1 MYLLEIH
8 KKVIYI
14 HSHKIV
20 MHVLQSRN
28 KTLRAKKSSDKLIA
42 CLKKLIE
49 LSSVFGILKFARTF
63 VQALFF
69 PRTRSSST

>member
-1 MYLLEIH
+1 MLKIYLLYLLEIH

-14 HSHKIV
+14 HI
-20 MHVLQSRN
+20 
-28 KTLRAKKSSDKLIA
+28 IA

-69 PRTRSSST
+69 SRTRRSPIFGLVPSRT